1 MSDMI
6 DIDSI
11 LNVVIPEDQTPEVLK
26 LKPIV
31 ALDKRTIFNNFLG
44 IFRSYQID
52 AFNASKLS
60 DIGQINMPTGTGKTL
75 IQKAIHIED
84 MLNKD
89 DVGETGVY
97 VIASHRLGL
106 CNQLFQECM
115 NLIFDCGIA
124 CDMLYIGSEKYDF
137 TKIVDSYSKKGIK
150 ISTNCLDAKATTVGD
165 SILKAVKSSKE
176 NKRHIFIV
184 STYHSFGR
192 LSVLSGLGIEKPISI
207 CTFDEAHTTTKEDF
221 QENINVVKP
230 LISRQYYFTATR
242 RVRGEMG
249 GQNNFEF
256 YGNILYEMSIRSAI
270 EQGEIVRPILHRIL
284 CKDDSGMSIK
294 TNEWMMV
301 KTIMDCFNEH
311 RKQVKRVSSQGDSI
325 GSKLLITVDGLKF
338 IREICDNQDFINF
351 CKENNI
357 NVYSF
362 SSRDGEKV
370 NFEKVVNRQTCVCS
384 MNNMKQEE
392 DAILFHYDIL
402 TEGIDLPA
410 ITGVLIMRNLE
421 TIKLLQNIGRAARLL
436 KSDRNLLYTSGKN
449 PDEIRD
455 FINKDFVKPYSWV
468 IIPDYLKS
476 LNKDDASRMKEMLE
490 EIVTTYDIVV
500 ENMVVSDMALADVDA
515 KLNKVTVNPDN
526 KTPDNDYTLE
536 HIIKHLE
543 INQLTDEQLEA
554 YLDE

>member
-1 MSDMI
+1 MSDI
-6 DIDSI
+6 IDSI
-11 LNVVIPEDQTPEVLK
+11 FNIVIPESEIPEFLK
-26 LKPIV
+26 IKSV
-31 ALDKRTIFNNFLG
+31 VEDKRTIFNNFLG
-44 IFRSYQID
+44 IMRDFQIE

-84 MLNKD
+84 MINKD

-165 SILKAVKSSKE
+165 SILKAVKNAKE

-192 LSVLSGLGIEKPISI
+192 LNALSGLGIEKPISI

-221 QENINVVKP
+221 QENINIVKP

-256 YGNILYEMSIRSAI
+256 YGNILFEMSIRDAI
-270 EQGEIVRPILHRIL
+270 ERGEIVRPVLHRIL

-311 RKQVKRVSSQGDSI
+311 RKQVKNVSNNKDTI

-338 IREICDNQDFINF
+338 IREICNNEDFINF
-351 CKENNI
+351 CKDNNI

-436 KSDRNLLYTSGKN
+436 KSDRNVLYTSGKT
-449 PDEIRD
+449 DSVEV
-455 FINKDFVKPYSWV
+455 KDLVKSNFVKPYSWV

-476 LNKDDASRMKEMLE
+476 LNRDDAIRMKEMLE
-490 EIVTTYDIVV
+490 EIVTTYDMVV

-526 KTPDNDYTLE
+526 KTPDKDYTLE
-536 HIIKHLE
+536 HIIKMLE
-543 INQLTDEQLEA
+543 FNQLTDEQKMA
-554 YLDE
+554 YLDVE